1 MRRGLWLA
9 PLLLLA
15 LAVAACGST
24 SSSSSSSGS
33 SSSPAAAS
41 GASTSA
47 SASGSTSVTDSA
59 AYKTA
64 MARVAQFRQPA
75 TSIGITAPVKVK
87 PGLKI
92 AWVQCSSVACAQAGQ
107 GMAQAAK
114 ALGAQFKS
122 WADQDTP
129 TTVQA
134 GMSAAMQW
142 GPNILITSSND
153 PAWYKSTLT
162 EAKQKNIPVVTFAL
176 PGSYKQAGIAIN
188 YEPAADLYFRG
199 LLMTDYAI
207 QQTRG
212 HAHILYMTDS
222 DYAVLDS
229 MNQGVKDE
237 INRVCP
243 STCSVTTQSTTTADL
258 LSGKNVA
265 QSVDLVRR
273 SSNTNFIIASF
284 GGFLSPQLYKA
295 FANASLPKIPSIS
308 QASTA
313 ANYQMMKSNGGQVAD
328 VGLPLPYLGYLSID
342 AGLRV
347 LAGQQ
352 PQAVTVHR
360 PYMTISGQPQ
370 MGEGFPPAQILTAT
384 DIKNPNA
391 PWTPIA
397 GYQQQFYKLWGV
409 G

>member
-1 MRRGLWLA
+1 MRRGLWLV
-9 PLLLLA
+9 PFLLTALL
-15 LAVAACGST
+15 VSACGSSSTTNT
-24 SSSSSSSGS
+24 SSSAKSSGS
-33 SSSPAAAS
+33 
-41 GASTSA
+41 
-47 SASGSTSVTDSA
+47 SGSTSVTQSA
-59 AYKTA
+59 AYKTVE
-64 MARVAQFRQPA
+64 ARVAQFRQPA
-75 TSIGITAPVKVK
+75 TSIGITTPVKVK

-114 ALGAQFKS
+114 ALGAQYKS

-134 GMSAAMQW
+134 GMAAAMQW
-142 GPNILITSSND
+142 GPSILITSSND

-162 EAKQKNIPVVTFAL
+162 QAKQKGIPVVTFAL
-176 PGSYKQAGIAIN
+176 PGSYKQPGIAIN

-207 QQTRG
+207 QQTKG
-212 HAHILYMTDS
+212 NAHILYMTDS
-222 DYAVLDS
+222 DYAVLDA
-229 MNQGVKDE
+229 MNNGVKEE

-243 STCSVTTQSTTTADL
+243 KTCSVTTQSSTTADL

-265 QSVDLVRR
+265 QTVDLARR
-273 SSNTNFIIASF
+273 NPNTNYIIASF

-295 FANASLPKIPSIS
+295 LANASLPKIPSIS

-313 ANYQMMKSNGGQVAD
+313 ANYQMMKTGGGQVAD

-347 LAGQQ
+347 LAHQQ

-360 PYMTISGQPQ
+360 PYMTIAGQPQ
-370 MGEGFPPAQILTAT
+370 MGEGFPPAQILTAA

-391 PWTPIA
+391 AWTPIA
-397 GYQQQFYKLWGV
+397 GYQEQFKKLWGV